1 MEKPIEI
8 KFVAMKNVDES
19 AVQVMVYEGDQEAG
33 TLILT
38 PEGWERFKEMALRT
52 KIGCEG

>member
-1 MEKPIEI
+1 MEKPIGI
-8 KFVAMKNVDES
+8 KFVAMKNVDDRL
-19 AVQVMVYEGDQEAG
+19 VQVVVYEGDEQAG

>member
-1 MEKPIEI
+1 MEKAIEI
-8 KFVAMKNVDES
+8 KFVAMKNVDDRL
-19 AVQVMVYEGDQEAG
+19 AQVVVYEGDQEAG

-38 PEGWERFKEMALRT
+38 PEGWERFKEMARRT